1 MALVRTVAAAV
12 EGVDGYLVPV
22 EVSRAPSPFGPGRTS
37 VVGLPDAAVREAID
51 RVGTALRHSGL
62 THGGV
67 DTVVVNLAPADRR
80 KEGTG
85 FDLAIAL
92 GLCASFD
99 DAGLA
104 LPADTLFLAELGLDG
119 ALRPV
124 RGCLAA
130 AVAARQAGLA
140 RMVVAPG
147 NAGEA
152 AVVAGLTVHAPADLA
167 TLVGWLA
174 KGLASAPVAAA
185 EPVEDAWTGPDLA
198 DVKGQDHAKRALAI
212 AAAGGHNLLM
222 LGPPG
227 SGKTMLARRLPGIL
241 PPMTEAEA
249 LEVTRVQSVSGLL
262 ARPGLARER
271 PFRAPHHNVSQV
283 GLVGGGPVPR
293 PGEVSLAHLGVLFL
307 DELPEYGRTQLESL
321 RQPLEDG
328 HLTISRSAGRIRLP
342 SRCMLVAAMN
352 PCPCGYLGHP
362 TRRCTDSADAV
373 HRYRSRISGPLLDR
387 IDLHIEV
394 PAQPPERLLGEAP
407 GEDSATVRAR
417 VVAAR
422 DRMLARQ
429 GRPNAML
436 DPRGVRSHL
445 HPAPGA
451 LDLLGQAIGELG
463 LSARAADRIAKVAR
477 TLADLDGATAVSTDH
492 IAEAVGYRVLD
503 RPTG

>member
-1 MALVRTVAAAV
+1 
-12 EGVDGYLVPV
+12 
-22 EVSRAPSPFGPGRTS
+22 
-37 VVGLPDAAVREAID
+37 
-51 RVGTALRHSGL
+51 
-62 THGGV
+62 
-67 DTVVVNLAPADRR
+67 
-80 KEGTG
+80 
-85 FDLAIAL
+85 
-92 GLCASFD
+92 
-99 DAGLA
+99 
-104 LPADTLFLAELGLDG
+104 
-119 ALRPV
+119 
-124 RGCLAA
+124 
-130 AVAARQAGLA
+130 
-140 RMVVAPG
+140 
-147 NAGEA
+147 
-152 AVVAGLTVHAPADLA
+152 
-167 TLVGWLA
+167 
-174 KGLASAPVAAA
+174 
-185 EPVEDAWTGPDLA
+185 
-198 DVKGQDHAKRALAI
+198 
-212 AAAGGHNLLM
+212 
-222 LGPPG
+222 
-227 SGKTMLARRLPGIL
+227 
-241 PPMTEAEA
+241 
-249 LEVTRVQSVSGLL
+249 
-262 ARPGLARER
+262 
-271 PFRAPHHNVSQV
+271 
-283 GLVGGGPVPR
+283 VPR

-328 HLTISRSAGRIRLP
+328 HLTISRAAGRIRLP

-477 TLADLDGATAVSTDH
+477 TLADLDGTATVSTDH